1 MARFDKSSTKSTGA
15 DAAVAAQKQAA
26 KKRKAQTSS
35 YEDTMFFPRLRRHAK
50 WMFVFLALVFGLGFV
65 VFGVGA
71 GGVGVGD
78 VFRDGGGGEAQSVS
92 DARGATEERPKD
104 VRAWQDLSLAL
115 QTEGD
120 TSEAIT
126 ALEVAA
132 GLAPRDAGIQRELAG
147 LYLVLAGEKQRDAQ
161 NAQLDAAFGGA
172 TQNFPGQLVAPN
184 DQAVLSDPI
193 GRTVN
198 AIAADRTN
206 AALQEAGLAAAAAV
220 AAYRKVAAIEPDDPN
235 VQIELAQT
243 AEQAGDAAAAIEA
256 YEAFLR
262 LAPDDPNAPIVKQQL
277 KQLRQSSAA
286 ASG

>member
-1 MARFDKSSTKSTGA
+1 MARFEKSSTKRTSTN
-15 DAAVAAQKQAA
+15 AAVAPR
-26 KKRKAQTSS
+26 KRASQGSS

-78 VFRDGGGGEAQSVS
+78 VFRGSGSGEAQSVS
-92 DARGATEERPKD
+92 DARKATEERPKD
-104 VRAWQDLSLAL
+104 VSAWQDLSLAL
-115 QTEGD
+115 QTEGE

-126 ALEVAA
+126 ALETAA
-132 GLAPRDAGIQRELAG
+132 GLAPKDAGIQRELAG

-161 NAQLDAAFGGA
+161 TAQLRAAFAGA
-172 TQNFPGQLVAPN
+172 TQNLPGLLVAPT
-184 DQAVLSDPI
+184 QQPVLSDPI
-193 GRTVN
+193 GRAVN
-198 AIAADRTN
+198 ALAAEKTTS
-206 AALQEAGLAAAAAV
+206 ALQEAGQAAASAVDAYRTV
-220 AAYRKVAAIEPDDPN
+220 AALEPNDPN

-243 AEQAGDAAAAIEA
+243 AEQAGDAATAITA

-262 LAPDDPNAPIVKQQL
+262 LAPDDPNASIVEQQL
-277 KQLRQSSAA
+277 KQLRQSSGA

>member
-1 MARFDKSSTKSTGA
+1 MARFDKSSTKRTSA
-15 DAAVAAQKQAA
+15 NAAVTPR
-26 KKRKAQTSS
+26 KKASQGSS

-78 VFRDGGGGEAQSVS
+78 VFRSSGGEAQSVS
-92 DARGATEERPKD
+92 DARKATEERPKD

-115 QTEGD
+115 QTEGE
-120 TSEAIT
+120 TQEAIT
-126 ALEVAA
+126 ALETAA
-132 GLAPRDAGIQRELAG
+132 GLAPKDSGIQRELAG

-161 NAQLDAAFGGA
+161 NAQLRAAFAGA
-172 TQNFPGQLVAPN
+172 TQNLPGLLVGPGQQP
-184 DQAVLSDPI
+184 VLSDPI
-193 GRTVN
+193 GQAVN
-198 AIAADRTN
+198 ALAAEKTT
-206 AALQEAGLAAAAAV
+206 AALQEAGQAAASAVNAYRTV
-220 AAYRKVAAIEPDDPN
+220 AALEPDDPN

-243 AEQAGDAAAAIEA
+243 AEQAGDTATAIEA

-262 LAPDDPNAPIVKQQL
+262 LAPDDPNASIVEQQL
-277 KQLRQSSAA
+277 EQLRQSSGA

>member
-1 MARFDKSSTKSTGA
+1 MARFDKSSTQSPQK
-15 DAAVAAQKQAA
+15 DAALAATRRA
-26 KKRKAQTSS
+26 KRSTAPSI
-35 YEDTMFFPRLRRHAK
+35 EDTMFFPRLRRHAK

-78 VFRDGGGGEAQSVS
+78 VFRDAGGGEAQSVS

-120 TSEAIT
+120 TSEAIAT
-126 ALEVAA
+126 LEVAA
-132 GLAPRDAGIQRELAG
+132 GLAPKDAAIQRELAG
-147 LYLVLAGEKQRDAQ
+147 LYLVLASEKQREAQ
-161 NAQLDAAFGGA
+161 NAQLVAAFGGA
-172 TQNFPGQLVAPN
+172 TQNFPGQLVGAN

-193 GRTVN
+193 GRTIN
-198 AIAADRTN
+198 AIAAERTN
-206 AALQEAGLAAAAAV
+206 AALQDASQAAAAAV
-220 AAYRKVAAIEPDDPN
+220 AAYRTVAALEPDDPN

-243 AEQAGDAAAAIEA
+243 AEQVGDTAAAIEA

-262 LAPDDPNAPIVKQQL
+262 LAPDDPNASIVKQQL